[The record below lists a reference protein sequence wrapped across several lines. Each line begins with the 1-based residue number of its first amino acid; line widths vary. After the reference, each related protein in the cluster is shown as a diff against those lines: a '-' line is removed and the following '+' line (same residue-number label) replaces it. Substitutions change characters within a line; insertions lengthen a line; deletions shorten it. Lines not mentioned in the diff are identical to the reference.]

1 MKANQQT
8 IWDLTQELSEVITA
22 DYMKRTGC
30 GGHDARA
37 YATGYTW
44 SMLASFIDQGMSR
57 KKVVAAI
64 HARIALNSEA

>member
-8 IWDLTQELSEVITA
+8 IWDLTQELSDVLTT

-30 GGHDARA
+30 GGNDARA

-44 SMLASFIDQGMSR
+44 SMLAGFIDQGLSR
-57 KKVVAAI
+57 KKVVAEI
-64 HARIALNSEA
+64 QRLIAEKAVA

>member
-1 MKANQQT
+1 MKSDHNT
-8 IWDLTQELSEVITA
+8 IWDLTQELSNVLTT

-44 SMLASFIDQGMSR
+44 SMLASFIDQGLSR

-64 HARIALNSEA
+64 QARIAEKAVA

>member
-8 IWDLTQELSEVITA
+8 IWDLTQELSDVLTT

-30 GGHDARA
+30 GGNDARA

-44 SMLASFIDQGMSR
+44 SMLAGFIDQGLSR

-64 HARIALNSEA
+64 QARIAEKAVA

>member
-8 IWDLTQELSEVITA
+8 IWDLTQELSEVLTA
-22 DYMKRTGC
+22 EYMKRTGC

-44 SMLASFIDQGMSR
+44 SMLASFIDQGLSR

-64 HARIALNSEA
+64 QARIAEKAVA

>member
-8 IWDLTQELSEVITA
+8 IWDLTQELSEVLTT

-44 SMLASFIDQGMSR
+44 SMLAGFIDRGMSR
-57 KKVVAAI
+57 KKVVAELQ
-64 HARIALNSEA
+64 ARIAEKAVA